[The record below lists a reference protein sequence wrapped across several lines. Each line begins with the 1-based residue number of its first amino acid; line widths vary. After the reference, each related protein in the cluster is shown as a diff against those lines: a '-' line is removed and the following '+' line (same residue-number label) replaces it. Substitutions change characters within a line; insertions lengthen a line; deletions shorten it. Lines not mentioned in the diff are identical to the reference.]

1 MVEPIT
7 LEEVEKIE
15 EKKKAKK
22 KGQRKQ
28 EENKV
33 DIVEEALKAKGF
45 NFVFNEL
52 SREIE
57 IMSEDGKSEPMTDYI
72 FAGILVELWRSG
84 YNISKPFL
92 ETVIMGSMSE
102 PYHPIADY
110 FDSLPA
116 WKGYDE
122 IAKLAGMVEIKD
134 LPGLNLKTKWP
145 EYLKKWL
152 VAAAAQATIKEASN
166 HACLVLIG
174 EQGKGKTTFLEYLC
188 PPELSHLSFTGHIRI
203 GDKDTDNLL
212 AERFIINIDDQLD
225 NMGDLKKLKSMFTVN
240 KVVNRKA
247 YAKFQPTRPRVA
259 SFVASVNSEEFLTDD
274 ANRRYLAFTINDIN
288 LNGLKSIDQS
298 QLWAQV
304 AHLLKNGFRYWFSKE
319 ENVVISNTN
328 EAFRVKTEEEEMLS
342 IYFSSDSNGEPWQ
355 QTEILNFLASRTN
368 SKLNAKKLTTALKK
382 LGFEKKS
389 ARGVGG
395 REYPVYVYMV
405 SKIEDYD
412 QERNRKDLKKQ
423 LAGSDNEPWPPK

>member
-1 MVEPIT
+1 MGDHKT
-7 LEEVEKIE
+7 
-15 EKKKAKK
+15 
-22 KGQRKQ
+22 
-28 EENKV
+28 
-33 DIVEEALKAKGF
+33 
-45 NFVFNEL
+45 EL
-52 SREIE
+52 
-57 IMSEDGKSEPMTDYI
+57 
-72 FAGILVELWRSG
+72 AELIRR
-84 YNISKPFL
+84 L
-92 ETVIMGSMSE
+92 
-102 PYHPIADY
+102 DC
-110 FDSLPA
+110 
-116 WKGYDE
+116 
-122 IAKLAGMVEIKD
+122 
-134 LPGLNLKTKWP
+134 
-145 EYLKKWL
+145 LKKM
-152 VAAAAQATIKEASN
+152 TPSF
-166 HACLVLIG
+166 
-174 EQGKGKTTFLEYLC
+174 EQ
-188 PPELSHLSFTGHIRI
+188 
-203 GDKDTDNLL
+203 L
-212 AERFIINIDDQLD
+212 AEKFLVNIDDQLD
-225 NMGDLKKLKSMFTVN
+225 LIKDLRYLKSMFTLD
-240 KVVNRKA
+240 KVTNRKA
-247 YAKFQPTRPRVA
+247 FDKYNPNRARIC
-259 SFVASVNSEEFLTDD
+259 SFVASVNTEEFLTDD

-288 LNGLKSIDQS
+288 LDGLKSIDQS

-319 ENVVISNTN
+319 ENFIIYNTK